1 MFFIVICK
9 HLFSYGSG
17 FIYLASMSPPPPI
30 SKRRATSTRC
40 RTGLVILLVQ
50 RQVTKNLVC
59 PLDMHLAV
67 INWGGLCAPK
77 KNATSVDHLCLI
89 HLRCILYRECA
100 KNEPTSVVPPRNP
113 IYLES
118 SVFFCTDEFV
128 HLSLCRFIIF
138 HGRAIQQSIANS
150 LKLFRTIWV

>member
-9 HLFSYGSG
+9 DLFSYGSG
-17 FIYLASMSPPPPI
+17 FIYLASMSPPLPI
-30 SKRRATSTRC
+30 SKGRATSTRC
-40 RTGLVILLVQ
+40 RTGLVVFKSNVKQQ
-50 RQVTKNLVC
+50 RTSCV
-59 PLDMHLAV
+59 HLAV

-138 HGRAIQQSIANS
+138 HGRAIQQFIAKS